1 MNIIGFI
8 NDFNASY
15 DKHINLLKYES
26 VKQISES
33 IDHFINDQ
41 LIDGETFNLPKFKK
55 TNSKFKIKDYLI
67 SIINQ
72 YESEN
77 KTIEWNYES
86 LCNEEYTFERAE
98 KKTLWFRKYQK

>member
-1 MNIIGFI
+1 MGDLVVMNIIGFI

-55 TNSKFKIKDYLI
+55 LKLI
-67 SIINQ
+67 PNL
-72 YESEN
+72 
-77 KTIEWNYES
+77 K
-86 LCNEEYTFERAE
+86 
-98 KKTLWFRKYQK
+98 

>member
-1 MNIIGFI
+1 MRDSTETVYGFGRSGVMNIIGFI

-33 IDHFINDQ
+33 IDYFINDQ

-55 TNSKFKIKDYLI
+55 TNSKFKIK
-67 SIINQ
+67 II
-72 YESEN
+72 
-77 KTIEWNYES
+77 I
-86 LCNEEYTFERAE
+86 
-98 KKTLWFRKYQK
+98 